1 MCIVVGIWLAVETI
15 IGFLLSLF
23 FLCILI
29 DWLSAQ
35 GNLSGDVWIV
45 WNGCWWIEGLGRK
58 WGLRTGMDDPHVLGW
73 GCFPFLPLFHG
84 HWSFVSPLTN
94 YYWWDWFSLLVSQCP
109 CHPLPLVPLLSS
121 SRSEPLR
128 KLSLSLIPWLLS
140 SQRPWLS
147 CCPIETF
154 AAPLQVI
161 GLIAIGLAVYSFC
174 GVFI

>member
-73 GCFPFLPLFHG
+73 GCFPFLSLFHG
-84 HWSFVSPLTN
+84 HWSFVSPITN
-94 YYWWDWFSLLVSQCP
+94 YYWWDWYSLLATQCL
-109 CHPLPLVPLLSS
+109 CHPWPLVPLLPS
-121 SRSEPLR
+121 SRLEPL
-128 KLSLSLIPWLLS
+128 WN
-140 SQRPWLS
+140 RPWAWS
-147 CCPIETF
+147 HGCSQASGHGCP
-154 AAPLQVI
+154 AVPLRH
-161 GLIAIGLAVYSFC
+161 LLYLCKWLA
-174 GVFI
+174 